1 MTVYIAGE
9 PYYISDIRMRMLKPR
24 ELYLAQSFPEDY
36 VIDRGVDEDGACIR
50 MTVADSVRMC
60 GNSVPPAVAEALVR
74 ANLVEQFEEA
84 AA

>member
-1 MTVYIAGE
+1 VQIAGE
-9 PYYISDIRMRMLKPR
+9 PYYIADIRMRMLKPR
-24 ELYLAQSFPEDY
+24 ELYLAQSFPERY
-36 VIDRGVDEDGACIR
+36 IIDRGIDEDGAELR

-74 ANLVEQFEEA
+74 ANLVEQREEA